1 METIE
6 EILQLVKK
14 KMEEQ
19 AAYDRE
25 AYEDLVDETIEYFRE
40 KGKLDDDEND
50 EFIKNQMMMMWETVR
65 DEFADKKV

>member
-25 AYEDLVDETIEYFRE
+25 AYEDLVDQTIEYFRE